1 MTCSDRGGVAAE
13 LAVLTPAVVV
23 LLLFVVFAGRLGQA
37 RQDVVQAAA
46 EGARVAS
53 LERGADADRT
63 ARATVE
69 RNLAA
74 AGVDCSSL
82 AVSVTGNAAMQVDVR
97 CDVDL
102 AGVASLGLPRHS
114 VVTASA
120 VEVIDVYRGGVTDAP

>member
-1 MTCSDRGGVAAE
+1 VTCSDRGGVAAE

-37 RQDVVQAAA
+37 RHDVVQAAA

-53 LERGADADRT
+53 LERADADRT

-74 AGVDCSSL
+74 AGVDCSGL
-82 AVSVTGNAAMQVDVR
+82 AVSVTGDAVVQVDVR

-120 VEVIDVYRGGVTDAP
+120 VEVVDVYRGGVTDAP